1 MSESTIKALVLHA
14 NYTKKLSYYDDWLD
28 AFIQHP
34 GLQTVPLNIC
44 SFQDRQHLKKWV
56 RETDLIVLLH
66 STNGDTTQY
75 LEPIAGQLA
84 QRSVPLV
91 SFVGN
96 EVNIPSSP
104 IADKRRV
111 LGEISPEYI
120 ASQLMLDA
128 ANYLWGDIAIKAV
141 ISLPHAL
148 NPDVFSPT
156 TPWAERRRAIGVK
169 AVQYSVTLGDDDR
182 NHLHDVF
189 AGLGQLNSLPVEISS
204 TRLSR
209 REWAAFLNDC
219 RATVSSEAGSWY
231 LERDDATVRA
241 ISEFAITRKPKGFAV
256 PSDGIVRRIGHK
268 MPWGVRQA
276 FRRLTSGGFLT
287 LDTALIES
295 LDRNEVQAL
304 FFNRPKPSH
313 YGKCIS
319 SRHFDAIGTGTVQIL
334 LEGRYND
341 CLDPGQHYLQLK
353 QDFSNL
359 DDVLQLICDEQFCSQ
374 LSEDALSHV
383 LANHTY
389 RNRIDDLLAG
399 LSA

>member
-1 MSESTIKALVLHA
+1 MSESTIKTLVLHA

-34 GLQTVPLNIC
+34 GLQSVPLNIC
-44 SFQDRQHLKKWV
+44 SYQDRQHLKKWV

-75 LEPIAGQLA
+75 LEPMAAQLA

-96 EVNIPSSP
+96 EVNISSSP

-148 NPDVFSPT
+148 NPEVFLPT

-169 AVQYSVTLGDDDR
+169 AVQYSVTLGDNDR
-182 NHLHDVF
+182 NHLHNVF
-189 AGLGQLNSLPVEISS
+189 AGLGPIDSRPVEISS

-209 REWAAFLNDC
+209 HEWAAFLNDC

-241 ISEFAITRKPKGFAV
+241 ISEFAKAHKPRGFTI

-268 MPWGVRQA
+268 MPWALRRA
-276 FRRLTSGGFLT
+276 FRRVMAGGILT

-295 LDRNEVQAL
+295 LDRSEVQEL
-304 FFNRPKPSH
+304 FFQRPKPPF

-319 SRHFDAIGTGTVQIL
+319 SRHFDAIGTGTVQVL

-341 CLDPGQHYLQLK
+341 CLVANEHFVELK
-353 QDFSNL
+353 ADYSNL
-359 DDVLQLICDEQFCSQ
+359 GE
-374 LSEDALSHV
+374 ALSRLSDPRYCETLTLEAIRHT
-383 LANHTY
+383 LEYHTY
-389 RNRIDDLLAG
+389 RKRVDALLEE
-399 LSA
+399 LK